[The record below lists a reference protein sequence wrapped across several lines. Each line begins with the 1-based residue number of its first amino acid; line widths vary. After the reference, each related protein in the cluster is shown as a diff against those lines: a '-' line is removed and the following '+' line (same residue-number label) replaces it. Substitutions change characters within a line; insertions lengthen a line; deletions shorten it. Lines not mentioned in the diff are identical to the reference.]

1 MFPAVGD
8 SAGRRRV
15 RARIA
20 LGLWIALIL
29 LASADV
35 FSFKNTE
42 EILHRV
48 DPEPLA
54 HNQIVGLRAL
64 IHLIE
69 YGVLGLLAHRALRT
83 PRRTHGGAPRGT
95 PGRGRMAELAALA
108 FALALCL
115 AVAASDESLQAFQPN
130 RSGSPRD
137 VLLNLLGSSL
147 GVATSLLLGRFGQ
160 PTPHPHEDR

>member
-8 SAGRRRV
+8 SAGRSRV
-15 RARIA
+15 GARIA

-42 EILHRV
+42 EILHRI

-54 HNQIVGLRAL
+54 HDQIVGLRAL

-69 YGVLGLLAHRALRT
+69 YGVLGLLADRALR
-83 PRRTHGGAPRGT
+83 T
-95 PGRGRMAELAALA
+95 PGRGRMAALAALA